1 MLVTTPVNP
10 WQWSV
15 DLGFNQGMLVQGA
28 STVLYLAGQSSM
40 SPDGQPE
47 HAGDLAAQIELS
59 LDNLEAVLKEGGMD
73 LSNVVRMNIYT
84 TDVDGLFQN
93 YGVIAERLG
102 AAGVQPPGSLLGVA
116 RLAYPEL
123 MVELEATAVG

>member
-15 DLGFNQGMLVQGA
+15 ELGFNQGMLVQGE

-40 SPDGQPE
+40 SPDGQPA

-84 TDVDGLFQN
+84 TDVDALFQN
-93 YGVIAERLG
+93 YGIIAERLG

>member
-40 SPDGQPE
+40 SPDGQPS

-73 LSNVVRMNIYT
+73 LSNIVRMNIYT
-84 TDVDGLFQN
+84 TDVDALFQN
-93 YGVIAERLG
+93 YGIIAERLG
-102 AAGVQPPGSLLGVA
+102 VAGVQPPGSLLGVA